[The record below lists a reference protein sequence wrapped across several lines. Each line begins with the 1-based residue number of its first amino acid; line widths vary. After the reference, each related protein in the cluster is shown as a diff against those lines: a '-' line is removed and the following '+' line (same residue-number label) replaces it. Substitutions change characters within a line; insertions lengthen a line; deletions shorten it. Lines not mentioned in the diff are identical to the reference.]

1 MVKTTEFMMSVAK
14 KLETPRVLGNKTKT
28 LAPTT
33 IDLYVKTLASLN
45 GGAPYDDLKFLSDT
59 ATIRKRIDAKP
70 CNSRKMLYA
79 TLLTILAYYPN
90 AKQEKVYRKGFEAA
104 KTECLKIDPNIK
116 TEKEKANW
124 MTWPEVLDIYGM
136 YKEAA
141 EQMEYLTRLNAP
153 NYRTMLRYM
162 ILSLYVLLPPGRSLD
177 YVAMYVMPPNSKN
190 QLTDD
195 RNWIDLRNKT
205 LVFNKFK
212 TVKDMGQEIVSYKD
226 RPDFEEALNRFLK
239 FNPDRH
245 DTHPYKFLVHKNGS
259 EISTSKQLHEILNQ
273 IFAPKKISSTMLR
286 HIYLSSKYDVAEM
299 AEDAKLMRHSIEQQK
314 EYLKI

>member
-1 MVKTTEFMMSVAK
+1 M
-14 KLETPRVLGNKTKT
+14 
-28 LAPTT
+28 
-33 IDLYVKTLASLN
+33 ASLN
-45 GGAPYDDLKFLSDT
+45 GGASYDDLKFLNNTT
-59 ATIRKRIDAKP
+59 AVKKHIEAKP

-79 TLLTILAYYPN
+79 ILLTILAYYPN
-90 AKQEKVYRKGFEAA
+90 AKQEKVYRAGFDAA
-104 KTECLKIDPNIK
+104 KEECSKIDPNIK
-116 TEKEKANW
+116 TAKEKANW
-124 MTWPEVLDIYGM
+124 MTWPEVLEVYGR

-141 EQMEYLTRLNAP
+141 EQMEFLTRLNAP

-177 YVAMYVMPPNSKN
+177 YVAMYVMPPKSKN

-205 LVFNKFK
+205 MVFNKFK
-212 TVKDMGQEIVSYKD
+212 TVKDMGQEVVSYKD
-226 RPDFEEALNRFLK
+226 RPDFEEALNRYLK

-259 EISTSKQLHEILNQ
+259 EISQSKQMTEILNQ

-299 AEDAKLMRHSIEQQK
+299 AEDAKMMRHSIEQQK
-314 EYLKI
+314 EYLKV